1 MKKWKILDFSLTR
14 ILGSLASCWMCFL
27 YKHKINGKTSP
38 LRRFMARVASYLLSR
53 QRHLRHGCPAAAL
66 RNSKS
71 LHLIRG
77 SLLPLK
83 FSLLPFPQMFPAPQ
97 SQTTQR
103 IRPTPP
109 PNSAEHTTVIFN
121 SFLDHSILV
130 LSQEDGIPL
139 KERLLP
145 LAQKVFIF
153 LLIKSSITQ
162 LWLNPQ
168 FGSLKSVTS
177 RVHSVSTSKPS

>member
-1 MKKWKILDFSLTR
+1 
-14 ILGSLASCWMCFL
+14 
-27 YKHKINGKTSP
+27 
-38 LRRFMARVASYLLSR
+38 MARVASYLLSR

-83 FSLLPFPQMFPAPQ
+83 FSLLLFPQMFPAPQ

-109 PNSAEHTTVIFN
+109 PNSAEHTTVFLTRFRIIPFWFFLKKMEYPSKN
-121 SFLDHSILV
+121 VSFPWLRRS
-130 LSQEDGIPL
+130 LS
-139 KERLLP
+139 
-145 LAQKVFIF
+145 FY
-153 LLIKSSITQ
+153 
-162 LWLNPQ
+162 
-168 FGSLKSVTS
+168 
-177 RVHSVSTSKPS
+177 